1 MYDVTN
7 EQDLFERLDKAE
19 RLKKNG
25 VSLTL
30 VSPLDA
36 VRQLSGQAE
45 KA

>member
-7 EQDLFERLDKAE
+7 ETDLFERLDTAE

-36 VRQLSGQAE
+36 VRQLADGMKNA
-45 KA
+45 